1 MNMRRALRALDIVEV
16 VVLVVVLV
24 FLVGCTFAGVVL
36 RYVFNS
42 PFTWMEEVQLAS
54 MVWLAFLG
62 GSLAFRSQGHV
73 AVEIV
78 IDALPIGAQRAA
90 RIVIGV
96 LVYAILIYLFVR
108 CMDFLQLFVMTGRG
122 TPVLD
127 VPYTIVYGIAPVA
140 VVLMI
145 ISYTATE
152 FWPALVEIFGRRN
165 EKKEAGA

>member
-1 MNMRRALRALDIVEV
+1 MRRALKTLDTVEV
-16 VVLVVVLV
+16 VVLVAVLV
-24 FLVGCTFAGVVL
+24 FLVTCTFAGVVL

-62 GSLAFRSQGHV
+62 GSLAFRSHGHV

-78 IDALPIGAQRAA
+78 IDSLPTAAQRTA
-90 RIVIGV
+90 RIAIGV
-96 LVYAILIYLFVR
+96 IVYAILLYLFLR
-108 CMDFLQLFVMTGRG
+108 CMDFLQLFAMTGRG

-127 VPYTIVYGIAPVA
+127 MPYTIVYGIAPVA

-152 FWPALVEIFGRRN
+152 FWPALSEVFGRRN

>member
-1 MNMRRALRALDIVEV
+1 MRRALKALDIVEV
-16 VVLVVVLV
+16 VILVAVLV

-62 GSLAFRSQGHV
+62 GSLAFRSKGHV

-78 IDALPIGAQRAA
+78 IDSLPAAAQRIA

-96 LVYAILIYLFVR
+96 AVYAILLYLFVR
-108 CMDFLQLFVMTGRG
+108 CLDFLQLFAMTGRG

-127 VPYTIVYGIAPVA
+127 LPYTIVYGIAPVA
-140 VVLMI
+140 VVLMV

-152 FWPALVEIFGRRN
+152 FVPAIVEVFSRGN
-165 EKKEAGA
+165 EKKEADA

>member
-1 MNMRRALRALDIVEV
+1 MRRALKTLDIVEV
-16 VVLVVVLV
+16 VVLIAVLV
-24 FLVGCTFAGVVL
+24 FLVACTFSGVVL
-36 RYVFNS
+36 RYVFNN

-62 GSLAFRSQGHV
+62 GSLAFRSHGHV

-78 IDALPIGAQRAA
+78 IDSLPTAAQRTA

-96 LVYAILIYLFVR
+96 IVYAILLYLFFR
-108 CMDFLQLFVMTGRG
+108 CVDFLQLFVMTGRG

-127 VPYTIVYGIAPVA
+127 MPYTIVYGIAPVA

-145 ISYTATE
+145 ISYTATA
-152 FWPALVEIFGRRN
+152 FWPALVEVFGRRN
-165 EKKEAGA
+165 GKKEAGA